1 MFIKYFESG
10 IVGQLLK
17 KENQHPL
24 KFNFAKVS
32 LLEKF
37 TGNYEQSLAL
47 APGYPAVAVTLV
59 ECFKHEA

>member
-17 KENQHPL
+17 KENQYPL
-24 KFNFAKVS
+24 KFNFTKVS
-32 LLEKF
+32 LLDKF
-37 TGNYEQSLAL
+37 TRNYEQSLAL

-59 ECFKHEA
+59 L